1 MKTIKIYKRNVTVR
15 IGYKKYPY
23 KEVTEYIIVYD
34 GKVYSNWLA
43 ELSAILNKSKSLIS
57 MKLNGKIDWY
67 VDEIKALYDV
77 LGDEAWDIYMASVEK
92 QKENKK

>member
-1 MKTIKIYKRNVTVR
+1 MKYSYK
-15 IGYKKYPY
+15 
-23 KEVTEYIIVYD
+23 
-34 GKVYSNWLA
+34 LA
-43 ELSAILNKSKSLIS
+43 ELSVILNKSKSLIS

-67 VDEIKALYDV
+67 VDEIKTLYDV

>member
-1 MKTIKIYKRNVTVR
+1 MKYSYK
-15 IGYKKYPY
+15 
-23 KEVTEYIIVYD
+23 
-34 GKVYSNWLA
+34 LA
-43 ELSAILNKSKSLIS
+43 ELSVILNKSKSLIS

>member
-1 MKTIKIYKRNVTVR
+1 MKYSYK
-15 IGYKKYPY
+15 
-23 KEVTEYIIVYD
+23 
-34 GKVYSNWLA
+34 LA
-43 ELSAILNKSKSLIS
+43 ELSVILNKSKSLIS
-57 MKLNGKIDWY
+57 LKLNGRIDWY

>member
-1 MKTIKIYKRNVTVR
+1 MKYSYK
-15 IGYKKYPY
+15 
-23 KEVTEYIIVYD
+23 
-34 GKVYSNWLA
+34 LA

-67 VDEIKALYDV
+67 VDEIITLYDV
-77 LGDEAWDIYMASVEK
+77 LGDEAWDIYRASVEK

>member
-1 MKTIKIYKRNVTVR
+1 
-15 IGYKKYPY
+15 
-23 KEVTEYIIVYD
+23 
-34 GKVYSNWLA
+34 
-43 ELSAILNKSKSLIS
+43 